1 MPILTNEMFTAYA
14 TRHCDPDAGSGV
26 NVRPRPSASPN
37 TRTLS
42 GGAAVAHMFREHGVG
57 PIFGIGGFQLLPFYE
72 ACRQLR
78 LQHLLVNDE
87 RCGAFAADAYARVT
101 NRVGVVDATLGPGA
115 TNLVTGL
122 AESYNAG
129 IPIVALVAEAH
140 REHARKN
147 MTQEVRQLEILRPVV
162 KEVIRVESIR
172 RIPEFVRRAFT
183 VATAGRPGPTIV
195 ALPEDIAHAEH
206 DFDVDDF
213 RADES
218 TTAIPSRRFRPDAA
232 DVSRAATILAN
243 AQRPLLLVGG
253 GIHLSQAYD
262 ALLALARS
270 ARIPVAHT
278 MSGKGAI
285 PCTDP
290 LSAGLFGRY
299 DRIANGLI
307 AESDC
312 LVVVGCKLG
321 EIATRRYSVVPAGVP
336 LVHVDIVGEE
346 IGRTT
351 RADVALVSD
360 ARLALED
367 LRASLPPEPRHRAA
381 REAHCAQVVARMG
394 QWAAGAR
401 ERTQSKERPI
411 NIGRILGEIN
421 RVLPGSD
428 VLVAD
433 GGFAAH
439 WGALLFDTKRAGRH
453 FVADRGLASI
463 GYGAPAGIGAQLGIG
478 SDRRVVALTGDG
490 GFNMTMGEMETARR
504 VGANFVLCV
513 FNNAASGYVKAL
525 QHSMYGAGSYQ
536 SSDLHELNYADVGRA
551 LGCMGIRVEDPEKV
565 APALE
570 TGLTNTQ
577 TPTIIDFVV
586 TRDPARM
593 LPAVDNRALK
603 VAKGDRPV

>member
-1 MPILTNEMFTAYA
+1 MWDAVNASAQPKEKPGTVSLT
-14 TRHCDPDAGSGV
+14 
-26 NVRPRPSASPN
+26 
-37 TRTLS
+37 
-42 GGAAVAHMFREHGVG
+42 GGGAVAHMFQGYGVG
-57 PIFGIGGFQLLPFYE
+57 PIFGMGGFQLLPFYE

-78 LQHLLVNDE
+78 LRHILVNDE

-122 AESYNAG
+122 AESFNAG

-140 REHARKN
+140 REHAWKN
-147 MTQEVRQLEILRPVV
+147 MTQEVRQLEVLRPVV

-172 RIPEFVRRAFT
+172 RVPELVRRAFT
-183 VATAGRPGPTIV
+183 VATAGRPGPV
-195 ALPEDIAHAEH
+195 VLALPEDISHAEH
-206 DFDVDDF
+206 PFHA
-213 RADES
+213 ADLAIDERS
-218 TTAIPSRRFRPDAA
+218 CGIPSYRSRPDAA
-232 DVSRAATILAN
+232 DVSRAAALIAGSK
-243 AQRPLLLVGG
+243 RPILLVGG
-253 GIHLSQAYD
+253 GIHLSQASD

-270 ARIPVAHT
+270 EGIPVAHT

-285 PCTDP
+285 ACTDP

-299 DRIANGLI
+299 DRIANELI
-307 AESDC
+307 AASDC

-321 EIATRRYSVVPAGVP
+321 EIATKRYSIIPADTP
-336 LVHVDIVGEE
+336 LIHIDVIGEE
-346 IGRTT
+346 IGRTA
-351 RADVALVSD
+351 RADVALVAD

-367 LRASLPPEPRHRAA
+367 LRAALEPGAVR
-381 REAHCAQVVARMG
+381 RERRKAYCSEVATRMAT
-394 QWAAGAR
+394 WTAGAR
-401 ERTQSKERPI
+401 DRTESRERPI

-421 RVLPGSD
+421 RSLRADD

-439 WGALLFDTKRAGRH
+439 WGALLFDTKRAGRQ
-453 FVADRGLASI
+453 FVPDRGLASI
-463 GYGAPAGIGAQLGIG
+463 GYGAPAGIGAQIG
-478 SDRRVVALTGDG
+478 VGPDRRVVALTGDG

-525 QHSMYGAGSYQ
+525 QHSMYGAGNYQ
-536 SSDLHELNYADVGRA
+536 SSDLQELNYADVGRA
-551 LGCMGIRVEDPEKV
+551 LGCTGIRVEDPEEV
-565 APALE
+565 APALRK
-570 TGLTNTQ
+570 GLANQ
-577 TPTIIDFVV
+577 ETPTIIDFVV

>member
-1 MPILTNEMFTAYA
+1 MLLT
-14 TRHCDPDAGSGV
+14 
-26 NVRPRPSASPN
+26 
-37 TRTLS
+37 
-42 GGAAVAHMFREHGVG
+42 GGAAVARMFRGYGVG
-57 PIFGIGGFQLLPFYE
+57 PIFGMGGFQLLPFYE

-78 LQHLLVNDE
+78 LRHVLVNDE

-122 AESYNAG
+122 AESFNAG
-129 IPIVALVAEAH
+129 VPIVALVAEAH
-140 REHARKN
+140 REHAWKN
-147 MTQEVRQLEILRPVV
+147 MTQEVRQLEVLRPVV

-172 RIPEFVRRAFT
+172 RVPELVRRAFT
-183 VATAGRPGPTIV
+183 VATSGRPGPAIV
-195 ALPEDIAHAEH
+195 ALPEDISHAEFS
-206 DFDVDDF
+206 FDPEELYVDE
-213 RADES
+213 RS
-218 TTAIPSRRFRPDAA
+218 TAIPSHRSRPDAS
-232 DVSRAATILAN
+232 DVDRAAALIAR
-243 AQRPLLLVGG
+243 AKRPLLLAGG
-253 GIHLSQAYD
+253 GIHLSQAHD
-262 ALLALARS
+262 ALLRLAR
-270 ARIPVAHT
+270 AEGIPVAHT

-285 PCTDP
+285 ACTDP

-299 DRIANGLI
+299 DRIANDLI
-307 AESDC
+307 AASDC
-312 LVVVGCKLG
+312 LIVVGCKLG
-321 EIATRRYSVVPAGVP
+321 EIATKRYTIVPTATP
-336 LVHVDIVGEE
+336 LIHIDVLGEE
-346 IGRTT
+346 IGRTA
-351 RADVALVSD
+351 RADVAMVAD

-367 LRASLPPEPRHRAA
+367 LASALGDSETRRKA
-381 REAHCAQVVARMG
+381 REPYGGEVAKRMAS
-394 QWAAGAR
+394 WIAGAR
-401 ERTQSKERPI
+401 DRTQSGERPI

-421 RVLPGSD
+421 RVLPPD
-428 VLVAD
+428 AVLAAD

-463 GYGAPAGIGAQLGIG
+463 GYGAPAGIGAQIG
-478 SDRRVVALTGDG
+478 VGSARRVVALTGDG

-504 VGANFVLCV
+504 TGANFVLCV

-536 SSDLHELNYADVGRA
+536 SSDLHELDYAEVGRA
-551 LGCMGIRVEDPEKV
+551 LGCMGIRVEDPEEV

-570 TGLTNTQ
+570 KGLANTA
-577 TPTIIDFVV
+577 TPTVIDFVV

>member
-1 MPILTNEMFTAYA
+1 MN
-14 TRHCDPDAGSGV
+14 
-26 NVRPRPSASPN
+26 ASPQPKEDPS
-37 TRTLS
+37 TLTLT
-42 GGAAVAHMFREHGVG
+42 GGAAVARMFRQHGVG
-57 PIFGIGGFQLLPFYE
+57 PIFGMGGFQLLPFYE

-78 LQHLLVNDE
+78 LQHILVNDE

-122 AESYNAG
+122 AESFNAG

-140 REHARKN
+140 REHAWKN
-147 MTQEVRQLEILRPVV
+147 MTQEVRQLEVLRPVV

-172 RIPEFVRRAFT
+172 RVPELVRRAFT
-183 VATAGRPGPTIV
+183 VATSGRPGPAIV
-195 ALPEDIAHAEH
+195 ALPEDISHAEH
-206 DFDVDDF
+206 AFAL
-213 RADES
+213 ADLRIDEGS
-218 TTAIPSRRFRPDAA
+218 TGIPSHRSRPDAS
-232 DVSRAATILAN
+232 DVARAAAMIAK
-243 AQRPLLLVGG
+243 AKRPLLLAGG

-270 ARIPVAHT
+270 EGIPVAHT

-285 PCTDP
+285 ACTDS

-299 DRIANGLI
+299 DRIANELI
-307 AESDC
+307 AASDC

-321 EIATRRYSVVPAGVP
+321 EIATRRYSIIPEATALIHIDV
-336 LVHVDIVGEE
+336 LGEE

-351 RADVALVSD
+351 HADLALVAD

-367 LRASLPPEPRHRAA
+367 LCAALAPEARRRAA
-381 REAHCAQVVARMG
+381 REGYCAEVAARMAN
-394 QWAAGAR
+394 WIAGAR
-401 ERTQSKERPI
+401 ERTQSRERPI

-421 RVLPGSD
+421 RILPADD

-453 FVADRGLASI
+453 FVPDRGLASI
-463 GYGAPAGIGAQLGIG
+463 GYGAPAGIGAQIG
-478 SDRRVVALTGDG
+478 VGPGRRVVALTGDG

-551 LGCMGIRVEDPEKV
+551 LGCMGIRVEDPEEV

-570 TGLTNTQ
+570 KGLANTA

>member
-1 MPILTNEMFTAYA
+1 MTLT
-14 TRHCDPDAGSGV
+14 
-26 NVRPRPSASPN
+26 
-37 TRTLS
+37 
-42 GGAAVAHMFREHGVG
+42 GGAAVAHMFQRYGVG
-57 PIFGIGGFQLLPFYE
+57 PIFGMGGFQLLPFYE

-78 LQHLLVNDE
+78 LRHILVNDE

-122 AESYNAG
+122 AESFNAG

-140 REHARKN
+140 REHAWKN
-147 MTQEVRQLEILRPVV
+147 MTQEVRQLEVLRPVA

-172 RIPEFVRRAFT
+172 RVPELVRRAFT
-183 VATAGRPGPTIV
+183 VATSGRPGPV
-195 ALPEDIAHAEH
+195 VLALPEDISHAEH
-206 DFDVDDF
+206 AFAAADLSVDE
-213 RADES
+213 RYAG
-218 TTAIPSRRFRPDAA
+218 IPSTRSRPDAA
-232 DVSRAATILAN
+232 DVSRAAALIAKSK
-243 AQRPLLLVGG
+243 RPILLVGG

-270 ARIPVAHT
+270 EGIPVAHT
-278 MSGKGAI
+278 MSGKGSIA
-285 PCTDP
+285 CTDP

-299 DRIANGLI
+299 DRIANDLI
-307 AESDC
+307 AASDC

-321 EIATRRYSVVPAGVP
+321 EIATKRYTIIPAETP
-336 LVHVDIVGEE
+336 LIHVDVLAEE
-346 IGRTT
+346 IGRT
-351 RADVALVSD
+351 AQPGIALVAD

-367 LRASLPPEPRHRAA
+367 LAAALAGDGGRRAS
-381 REAHCAQVVARMG
+381 REAYRAEVVAGMRK
-394 QWAAGAR
+394 WVAGAR
-401 ERTQSKERPI
+401 DRTQSSERPI

-421 RVLPGSD
+421 RILPPDD

-439 WGALLFDTKRAGRH
+439 WAALLFDTKRAGRH
-453 FVADRGLASI
+453 FVPDRGLASI
-463 GYGAPAGIGAQLGIG
+463 GYGAPAGIGAQIG
-478 SDRRVVALTGDG
+478 VGTGRRVVALTGDG

-504 VGANFVLCV
+504 SGANFVLCV

-525 QHSMYGAGSYQ
+525 QHSMYGPGSYQ
-536 SSDLHELNYADVGRA
+536 SSDLHELDYADVGRA
-551 LGCMGIRVEDPEKV
+551 LGCTGIRVEDPDEV

-570 TGLTNTQ
+570 KGLANTT

-593 LPAVDNRALK
+593 LPAVDNRTLK